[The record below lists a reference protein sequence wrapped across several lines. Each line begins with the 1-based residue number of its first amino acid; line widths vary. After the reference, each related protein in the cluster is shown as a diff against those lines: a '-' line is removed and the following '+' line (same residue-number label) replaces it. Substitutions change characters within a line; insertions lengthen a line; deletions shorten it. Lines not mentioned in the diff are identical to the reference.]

1 MRNSINFRAVHSHAL
16 PYLPAIL
23 RRILPDG
30 RAHGHE
36 YVARNPNRADRH
48 LGSFK
53 INLHTA
59 QWADFATGDKGG
71 DVTSLV
77 AYVLSMSQVEAAAY
91 VQRITRGHYES

>member
-1 MRNSINFRAVHSHAL
+1 MQNSINFRAIHAHAL
-16 PYLPAIL
+16 PYLPAIV

-30 RAHGHE
+30 QLQGHE

-53 INLHTA
+53 VNLRTA
-59 QWADFATGDKGG
+59 HWADFATGDKGG

-77 AYVLSMSQVEAAAY
+77 AYVLAMNQADAAVY
-91 VQRITRGHYES
+91 IERITGGQHGT